1 VLVLSFHGDL
11 GDQTAPA
18 VQKEEPVKKI
28 LDRKN
33 LPYFAAIVQAGL
45 FSLAGNKFFDSF
57 GWLVGF
63 GVGMIVNYSLALAA
77 SHISD
82 IAAKRKPLAYVALV
96 AMFALS
102 PVTITLSMFFPLK
115 IYTAIAW
122 AMCVDLSIVL
132 AGAIAGKSL
141 IVQEPRTPAK
151 SARTPAKSTRS
162 ALKYPRKCAHCAEM
176 LHSPNAV
183 GGHMKKNHPQMCKGA
198 LAENLFQN
206 AK

>member
-1 VLVLSFHGDL
+1 MLVLSFHADV
-11 GDQTAPA
+11 GDQAAPD
-18 VQKEEPVKKI
+18 VQKEEPLKSIFV
-28 LDRKN
+28 RKN

-45 FSLAGNKFFDSF
+45 FSYAGMKFFGSF
-57 GWLVGF
+57 GWVVGF

-96 AMFALS
+96 AMFSLS
-102 PVTITLSMFFPLK
+102 PVTICSTLGWSIGTF
-115 IYTAIAW
+115 AW

-132 AGAIAGKSL
+132 SGAIVGKSL
-141 IVQEPRTPAK
+141 IAQESRTPPKSDRTPAK
-151 SARTPAKSTRS
+151 SARS
-162 ALKYPRKCAHCAEM
+162 ASQYPRKCAHCPEM
-176 LHSPNAV
+176 LYSPNAV